1 MKFQLQTLV
10 DITETQARFN
20 KEDPAWKQQQN
31 FMTVVQTIG
40 LRVNISYKN
49 SVSVD
54 TIPIK
59 GLGFGTNYR
68 GEQKVWTFEFVPD
81 FPEAITLDMLK
92 DDFDLIPIIPRLDE
106 TANIKSPVFETKNSH
121 KKNIVFNIYS
131 V

>member
-40 LRVNISYKN
+40 LRVNISYKD
-49 SVSVD
+49 SVVVEE
-54 TIPIK
+54 IPIK
-59 GLGFGTNYR
+59 GMGFGTNYR
-68 GEQKVWTFEFVPD
+68 GEHRVWTFDFVPD
-81 FPEAITLDMLK
+81 FPAALTLDMLK
-92 DDFDLIPIIPRLDE
+92 NDFDLIPIILKLEE

-121 KKNIVFNIYS
+121 RRNAVFKMYS